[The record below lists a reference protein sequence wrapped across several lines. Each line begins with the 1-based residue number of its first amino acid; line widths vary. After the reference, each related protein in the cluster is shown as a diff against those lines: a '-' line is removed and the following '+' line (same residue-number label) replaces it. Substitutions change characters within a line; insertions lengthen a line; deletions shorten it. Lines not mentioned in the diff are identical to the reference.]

1 MALHPDGVTIIVHAY
16 PVNTQFMILT
26 YKYQLKGKR
35 CFRQLRRFAYVANQ
49 VWNYCVQT
57 QRKIQQNRRDGL
69 SPKWPSHFDLAML
82 AAGTSK
88 DLHVHAQSI
97 QSICDQFVKSRNL
110 HKQCPKFRRSGG
122 SKRSLGWIP
131 FQQQSRKI
139 TASSVTYLGNTYRFF
154 GAKRRPLPEAAK
166 GGCFVEDARGRWW
179 VCFQVEVADLPL
191 APNQAVGIDLGL
203 KTLMT
208 LSTGEKIEGPRA
220 YRTLEDKLATAQRAG
235 NKKRVKA
242 IHAKIANIRKDHM
255 HKVTTKLAQTY
266 RQIFAGDVSSCQ
278 LAKTKMAKSVLD
290 AGWSADRN
298 ALRYKASRHGGTF
311 RLVDE
316 DLTSQICSSTGI
328 LPPERPRGIADLG
341 VREWDCSACGEIH
354 DRDVNAARNILR
366 LGLSAQPP
374 AEESRVAYGR

>member
-1 MALHPDGVTIIVHAY
+1 
-16 PVNTQFMILT
+16 
-26 YKYQLKGKR
+26 
-35 CFRQLRRFAYVANQ
+35 
-49 VWNYCVQT
+49 
-57 QRKIQQNRRDGL
+57 
-69 SPKWPSHFDLAML
+69 
-82 AAGTSK
+82 
-88 DLHVHAQSI
+88 
-97 QSICDQFVKSRNL
+97 
-110 HKQCPKFRRSGG
+110 
-122 SKRSLGWIP
+122 
-131 FQQQSRKI
+131 
-139 TASSVTYLGNTYRFF
+139 
-154 GAKRRPLPEAAK
+154 
-166 GGCFVEDARGRWW
+166 
-179 VCFQVEVADLPL
+179 
-191 APNQAVGIDLGL
+191 
-203 KTLMT
+203 MT

-290 AGWSADRN
+290 AGWSADWN

-316 DLTSQICSSTGI
+316 DLTSQIRSLMGV
-328 LPPERPRGIADLG
+328 LPPPERPERY
-341 VREWDCSACGEIH
+341 RRSWSKRMDCSACGEIH